1 MRRQRLQLRRQSVSL
16 ANLGD
21 WCGVCEAVPEL
32 HGCIHPHFQHL
43 IPKKAYTILRTA
55 AFGLGLGLA
64 GAAAHAQTTP
74 KMLPP
79 NPQSRTLLEAKPS
92 PAATA
97 TGKIGTADVTVNDSS
112 PGVKGRKIFGGLEQY
127 GKVWRAG
134 ANEATTVEFSKAVT
148 VEGKA
153 LPAGKYG
160 FFVIPAESGP
170 WTAIFNKV
178 PNQWG
183 AFKYDEKQD
192 ALRVMVTPR
201 KTAALAERLAYEVTP
216 TGLVLRWENVELPI
230 SVK

>member
-1 MRRQRLQLRRQSVSL
+1 MKSF
-16 ANLGD
+16 
-21 WCGVCEAVPEL
+21 P
-32 HGCIHPHFQHL
+32 
-43 IPKKAYTILRTA
+43 ILRIA
-55 AFGLGLGLA
+55 ALGLTLALA
-64 GAAAHAQTTP
+64 GAVHAQTMPVTMP
-74 KMLPP
+74 VPAKDA
-79 NPQSRTLLEAKPS
+79 AKPS

-97 TGKIGTADVTVNDSS
+97 RGKIGATDVTVNYSS
-112 PGVKGRKIFGGLEQY
+112 PGVKGRTIFGGLEPY

-134 ANEATTVEFSKAVT
+134 ANEATTVEFSKAVM

-160 FFVIPAESGP
+160 FFVIPAESGQ

-201 KTAALAERLAYEVTP
+201 KTAAVTERLAYEVTP
-216 TGLVLRWENVELPI
+216 KTLVLRWERVELPVAI
-230 SVK
+230 K

>member
-1 MRRQRLQLRRQSVSL
+1 MKSFL
-16 ANLGD
+16 N
-21 WCGVCEAVPEL
+21 
-32 HGCIHPHFQHL
+32 
-43 IPKKAYTILRTA
+43 LRTA
-55 AFGLGLGLA
+55 TFGFALALA

-74 KMLPP
+74 GVQPQP
-79 NPQSRTLLEAKPS
+79 APSPQSRALMEPKPS

-97 TGKIGTADVTVNDSS
+97 TGKIGAADVLVNYSS
-112 PGVKGRKIFGGLEQY
+112 PGVKGRKIFGGLEPY

-134 ANEATTVEFSKAVT
+134 ANEATTVEFSKNVT
-148 VEGKA
+148 VEGKP

-160 FFVIPAESGP
+160 FFVIPTEAGA

-201 KTAALAERLAYEVTP
+201 KSSTVTERLAYDVTP
-216 TGLVLRWENVELPI
+216 KALVLRWEKVEVPVAI
-230 SVK
+230 K